1 MFDKA
6 RSFVAS
12 HHDASQ
18 LVKEAEKF
26 SVRLPIV
33 GRIAVPPPD
42 QLAFF
47 GVLGALAA
55 LGAIE
60 WPVAAAIG
68 VGQVV
73 VSRHFSD
80 SKPDGEKQSPAPPR
94 KAVAAKAPAEKAVA
108 EKAPAKKAVA
118 AKASAKKVAARKA
131 PAKKAAVKKTAV
143 KKAPGKKAPAK
154 KTGNSSPE

>member
-94 KAVAAKAPAEKAVA
+94 KAVAAKAPAVA
-108 EKAPAKKAVA
+108 AKAPAKKAP
-118 AKASAKKVAARKA
+118 AKAPAKKA
-131 PAKKAAVKKTAV
+131 PAKKAAAKKTPAKKVAV
-143 KKAPGKKAPAK
+143 KKAPAK
-154 KTGNSSPE
+154 KAGNQKP

>member
-12 HHDASQ
+12 HRDASE

-26 SVRLPIV
+26 AVRLPIV

-73 VSRHFSD
+73 VSRHFNDRKPSD
-80 SKPDGEKQSPAPPR
+80 RESAPAAVSAAVAP
-94 KAVAAKAPAEKAVA
+94 KAVPQKAPVK
-108 EKAPAKKAVA
+108 KAPAKKAPTKKAA
-118 AKASAKKVAARKA
+118 AKKA
-131 PAKKAAVKKTAV
+131 PAKKAATKEVPA
-143 KKAPGKKAPAK
+143 KKAAAKKAPAK
-154 KTGNSSPE
+154 KSDTGKPTT

>member
-12 HHDASQ
+12 HRDASE

-26 SVRLPIV
+26 AVRLPVV
-33 GRIAVPPPD
+33 GRIGVPPPD

-47 GVLGALAA
+47 GVLGVLAA

-68 VGQVV
+68 IGQVV
-73 VSRHFSD
+73 VARHFDDREPVADGSR
-80 SKPDGEKQSPAPPR
+80 PD
-94 KAVAAKAPAEKAVA
+94 APAASP
-108 EKAPAKKAVA
+108 KAPAKKAT
-118 AKASAKKVAARKA
+118 AKKTPAKKV
-131 PAKKAAVKKTAV
+131 
-143 KKAPGKKAPAK
+143 PGKKVPGK
-154 KTGNSSPE
+154 KTTSRGT

>member
-12 HHDASQ
+12 HHDASE

-73 VSRHFSD
+73 VSRHFGD
-80 SKPDGEKQSPAPPR
+80 SKPDAEKDRPAPPR

>member
-12 HHDASQ
+12 HRDASE

-26 SVRLPIV
+26 AIRLPLV
-33 GRIAVPPPD
+33 GRISVPPPD

-47 GVLGALAA
+47 AVLGGLAA
-55 LGAIE
+55 LGAID

-73 VSRHFSD
+73 VARHFSD
-80 SKPDGEKQSPAPPR
+80 AKPVAEEPPPTAPLEAPAQ
-94 KAVAAKAPAEKAVA
+94 KAVAK
-108 EKAPAKKAVA
+108 KAPAKKAP
-118 AKASAKKVAARKA
+118 AKKV
-131 PAKKAAVKKTAV
+131 PA
-143 KKAPGKKAPAK
+143 KKAPAK
-154 KTGNSSPE
+154 KTAKKAPAKKGAR

>member
-26 SVRLPIV
+26 SVRLPVV

-94 KAVAAKAPAEKAVA
+94 KAVAAKAPAVA
-108 EKAPAKKAVA
+108 AKAPAVA
-118 AKASAKKVAARKA
+118 AKPPAKKA
-131 PAKKAAVKKTAV
+131 PAKKAAA
-143 KKAPGKKAPAK
+143 KKAPAK
-154 KTGNSSPE
+154 KVAVKKTPAKKAGNQKP

>member
-12 HHDASQ
+12 HHDASE

-26 SVRLPIV
+26 SIRLPIV

-73 VSRHFSD
+73 VARHFSD
-80 SKPDGEKQSPAPPR
+80 TKTVAEEPRPAAPP
-94 KAVAAKAPAEKAVA
+94 KAVTQ
-108 EKAPAKKAVA
+108 KAPAKKAP
-118 AKASAKKVAARKA
+118 AKRA
-131 PAKKAAVKKTAV
+131 PAKKAPTKRAPV
-143 KKAPGKKAPAK
+143 KKAG
-154 KTGNSSPE
+154 GRSPKS

>member
-94 KAVAAKAPAEKAVA
+94 KAVAAKAPAVA
-108 EKAPAKKAVA
+108 AKAPAK
-118 AKASAKKVAARKA
+118 KA
-131 PAKKAAVKKTAV
+131 PAKKAAAAKKTPAKKVAV
-143 KKAPGKKAPAK
+143 KKAPAK
-154 KTGNSSPE
+154 KAGNQKP

>member
-12 HHDASQ
+12 HRDASD

-26 SVRLPIV
+26 AVRLPLV

-55 LGAIE
+55 LGAID

-73 VSRHFSD
+73 VARHFGD
-80 SKPDGEKQSPAPPR
+80 A
-94 KAVAAKAPAEKAVA
+94 KAVADKARPAALQAAAESAPAMEAPVK
-108 EKAPAKKAVA
+108 KAPAKKAP
-118 AKASAKKVAARKA
+118 AKKAPARKA
-131 PAKKAAVKKTAV
+131 PAKKA
-143 KKAPGKKAPAK
+143 PAK
-154 KTGNSSPE
+154 KAAAKKSAAKNPGRQ

>member
-12 HHDASQ
+12 HHDASE

-94 KAVAAKAPAEKAVA
+94 KAVAAKAPA
-108 EKAPAKKAVA
+108 VA
-118 AKASAKKVAARKA
+118 AKA
-131 PAKKAAVKKTAV
+131 PA
-143 KKAPGKKAPAK
+143 KKAPAK
-154 KTGNSSPE
+154 KTAAKKTAAKKTPAKQVAVKKAPAKKAGNQKP

>member
-94 KAVAAKAPAEKAVA
+94 KAVAAKAPAVA
-108 EKAPAKKAVA
+108 AKAPAK
-118 AKASAKKVAARKA
+118 KA
-131 PAKKAAVKKTAV
+131 PAKKAAAKKTPAKKVAV
-143 KKAPGKKAPAK
+143 KKAPAK
-154 KTGNSSPE
+154 KAGNQKP

>member
-12 HHDASQ
+12 HHDASE

-26 SVRLPIV
+26 SIRLPIV

-80 SKPDGEKQSPAPPR
+80 SKPDAEKPSAAPPR
-94 KAVAAKAPAEKAVA
+94 KAVTAKAPAKIAAKAPA
-108 EKAPAKKAVA
+108 
-118 AKASAKKVAARKA
+118 KVAAKA
-131 PAKKAAVKKTAV
+131 PAKKAAA
-143 KKAPGKKAPAK
+143 KKAPAK
-154 KTGNSSPE
+154 KAPAKKAPAKKAGGSSPKS

>member
-12 HHDASQ
+12 HHDASE

-26 SVRLPIV
+26 SIRLPIV

-80 SKPDGEKQSPAPPR
+80 SKPDAEKPSAAPPR
-94 KAVAAKAPAEKAVA
+94 KAVTAKAPAKIAAKAPAKVAAKKAA
-108 EKAPAKKAVA
+108 AKKAPAKKAP
-118 AKASAKKVAARKA
+118 AKKA
-131 PAKKAAVKKTAV
+131 PAKKA
-143 KKAPGKKAPAK
+143 G
-154 KTGNSSPE
+154 GSSPKS

>member
-26 SVRLPIV
+26 SVRLPVV

-94 KAVAAKAPAEKAVA
+94 KAVAAKAPAVA
-108 EKAPAKKAVA
+108 AKAPAKKAP
-118 AKASAKKVAARKA
+118 AKAPAKKA
-131 PAKKAAVKKTAV
+131 PAKKAAAKKTPAKKVAV
-143 KKAPGKKAPAK
+143 KKAPAK
-154 KTGNSSPE
+154 KAGNQKP

>member
-6 RSFVAS
+6 RSLAAS
-12 HHDASQ
+12 HRDASE
-18 LVKEAEKF
+18 LVREAEKF
-26 SVRLPIV
+26 AVRLPLV
-33 GRIAVPPPD
+33 GRIGVPPPD

-73 VSRHFSD
+73 VARHFSD
-80 SKPDGEKQSPAPPR
+80 AKPAAEAAATEAPVKKVGVKKAPVKPAPAT
-94 KAVAAKAPAEKAVA
+94 KS
-108 EKAPAKKAVA
+108 PAKKAA
-118 AKASAKKVAARKA
+118 AKKA
-131 PAKKAAVKKTAV
+131 PAKKAAA
-143 KKAPGKKAPAK
+143 KKAR
-154 KTGNSSPE
+154 NQQR

>member
-12 HHDASQ
+12 HHDASE

-94 KAVAAKAPAEKAVA
+94 KAVAAKAPAVA
-108 EKAPAKKAVA
+108 AKAPAK
-118 AKASAKKVAARKA
+118 KA
-131 PAKKAAVKKTAV
+131 PAKKAAAKKTPAKKVAV
-143 KKAPGKKAPAK
+143 KKAPAK
-154 KTGNSSPE
+154 KAGNQKP

>member
-6 RSFVAS
+6 RQFVAS
-12 HHDASQ
+12 HRDASE

-26 SVRLPIV
+26 AVRLPMV
-33 GRIAVPPPD
+33 GRISVPPPE

-55 LGAIE
+55 LGAID

-73 VSRHFSD
+73 VARNFGD
-80 SKPDGEKQSPAPPR
+80 RKPVADEPR
-94 KAVAAKAPAEKAVA
+94 PTAPAALRE
-108 EKAPAKKAVA
+108 APA
-118 AKASAKKVAARKA
+118 
-131 PAKKAAVKKTAV
+131 
-143 KKAPGKKAPAK
+143 KKAPAK
-154 KTGNSSPE
+154 KTPAEKATAKRHPSKKAAAKKAAERPPAGKQPPAAPSRNYSGT